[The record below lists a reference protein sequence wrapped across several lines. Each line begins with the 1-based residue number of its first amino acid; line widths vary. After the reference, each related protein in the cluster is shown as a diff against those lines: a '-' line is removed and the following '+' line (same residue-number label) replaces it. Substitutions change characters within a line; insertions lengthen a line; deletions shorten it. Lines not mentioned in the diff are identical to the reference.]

1 MRLAILLLLVG
12 LRINAQVTVLKAAR
26 LFDGRSD
33 TLQRPGIVVIQESRI
48 ISTGAAGEIPA
59 GAKVIDLGDA
69 TLLPGFMDAH
79 THLTFNFSTDPAAE
93 RLGWLQRPVTERTLE
108 ASVNARKTLMA
119 GFTTVRD
126 LGGLEFINI
135 GLRNGINKGYVPGPR
150 MLTVVEAICPLGG
163 HCDMTNGFRSDMV
176 RFGPEL
182 TTVSGADA
190 MRNAVRW
197 NVKHGADVI
206 KITASGGVLSLN
218 DDVDSPQ
225 MTPAEIE
232 AVIDQSHTL
241 RKKVAAHAH
250 GAEGAKRAIRAGV
263 DSIEHGSFLDD
274 EALRL
279 MVEKRTFYVPTLMAI
294 EGIKEVLPTG
304 RLDPRVAIKARK
316 AMDAIDVTVRKAIQ
330 MGVRIA
336 FGTDS
341 GVYAHGRNAGE
352 FRLLAEHGLKPIDA
366 LRSATSLDA
375 ELFGI
380 ADRLGTLQAGKIADV
395 IAVPGDPTADIR
407 QTERVFFVMK
417 EGVIYK
423 NER

>member
-1 MRLAILLLLVG
+1 MRSALLLLLCAG
-12 LRINAQVTVLKAAR
+12 FLDAQVTVLKAAR

-33 TLQRPGIVVIQESRI
+33 SLQRPGIVVVQDNRI
-48 ISTGAAGEIPA
+48 VSVGPSSEIPA
-59 GAKVIDLGDA
+59 GARTIDLGDA

-79 THLTFNFSTDPAAE
+79 THLSFNFSVDPAAE
-93 RLGWLQRPVTERTLE
+93 RLGMLQKPVSERTLE
-108 ASVNARKTLMA
+108 AAVNARKTLMA

-126 LGGLEFINI
+126 VGGIEFINI
-135 GLRNGINKGYVPGPR
+135 GLRNGINKGLVPGPR
-150 MLTVVEAICPLGG
+150 MLTVAEMICALGG
-163 HCDMTNGFRSDMV
+163 HCDMTNGFRSGMV
-176 RFGPEL
+176 HFGPEL
-182 TTVSGADA
+182 TTVSGPEA

-197 NVKHGADVI
+197 NVKYGADVI

-225 MTPAEIE
+225 MTQAEID
-232 AVIDQSHTL
+232 AVIEQSHTL

-274 EALRL
+274 EALRM

-294 EGIKEVLPTG
+294 EGVKEMLPTG
-304 RLDPRVAIKARK
+304 RMDPRVVVKARK
-316 AMDAIDVTVRKAIQ
+316 AMDSIDVTVRKAIR

-352 FRLLAEHGLKPIDA
+352 FRLLVDAGMKPVDVLKA
-366 LRSATSLDA
+366 ATSVDA

-380 ADRLGTLQAGKIADV
+380 SDRLGTLQAGKIADIV
-395 IAVPGDPTADIR
+395 AVPGDPVSDIR

-423 NER
+423 QER